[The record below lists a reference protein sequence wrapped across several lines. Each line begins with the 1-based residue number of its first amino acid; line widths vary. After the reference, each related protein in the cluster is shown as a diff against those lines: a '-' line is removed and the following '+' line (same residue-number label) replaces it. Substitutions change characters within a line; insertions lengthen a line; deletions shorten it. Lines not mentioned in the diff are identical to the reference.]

1 MIVIET
7 SRDSP
12 RYVLS
17 EAPFSS
23 SYSCDCI
30 TCHQK
35 LGIWCPY
42 KCDLF
47 LQVAFLAS
55 ALGPRVAAACAHAS
69 LGSLSNESGKEG
81 SPGGTILIE

>member
-1 MIVIET
+1 MCMLHVIGNLEFC
-7 SRDSP
+7 P
-12 RYVLS
+12 AYQLFNHV
-17 EAPFSS
+17 
-23 SYSCDCI
+23 
-30 TCHQK
+30 
-35 LGIWCPY
+35 GIS
-42 KCDLF
+42 DLLF